1 MFLTSFNNMLAF
13 FMAAF
18 IRIPALR
25 HFAIQVNQFK
35 MLRSSKKQQK
45 QTRFCICIRGREV
58 RAHFKK
64 SGWPNSIER
73 RNVTSRYDGS
83 TISG

>member
-35 MLRSSKKQQK
+35 MLRSSKKITITIAKTNMTMHMYSRARSAGSFQEKRLAQLY
-45 QTRFCICIRGREV
+45 REE
-58 RAHFKK
+58 KCD
-64 SGWPNSIER
+64 
-73 RNVTSRYDGS
+73 VTLPW
-83 TISG
+83 

>member
-35 MLRSSKKQQK
+35 MLRLSKKNNNNNSK
-45 QTRFCICIRGREV
+45 NKHDYAYVFAGEKRGLISREAAGR
-58 RAHFKK
+58 RA
-64 SGWPNSIER
+64 
-73 RNVTSRYDGS
+73 
-83 TISG
+83 

>member
-35 MLRSSKKQQK
+35 MLRLSKKITITIAKTNTTLHLLCFGSFQEK
-45 QTRFCICIRGREV
+45 RLVGE
-58 RAHFKK
+58 
-64 SGWPNSIER
+64 PNP
-73 RNVTSRYDGS
+73 TL
-83 TISG
+83 

>member
-1 MFLTSFNNMLAF
+1 MGYCLGTIGVSVFLTSFNNMLAF

-35 MLRSSKKQQK
+35 VARLDFLGGIPPK
-45 QTRFCICIRGREV
+45 FE
-58 RAHFKK
+58 H
-64 SGWPNSIER
+64 
-73 RNVTSRYDGS
+73 
-83 TISG
+83 

>member
-25 HFAIQVNQFK
+25 HFAIQVNLKNINDNSKNKHDFAYVFAGEK
-35 MLRSSKKQQK
+35 RGLILREAA
-45 QTRFCICIRGREV
+45 GNG
-58 RAHFKK
+58 A
-64 SGWPNSIER
+64 
-73 RNVTSRYDGS
+73 
-83 TISG
+83 

>member
-35 MLRSSKKQQK
+35 MLRLSKKITITIAK
-45 QTRFCICIRGREV
+45 TNTTLHMYS
-58 RAHFKK
+58 RARSAGSFQEKRLI
-64 SGWPNSIER
+64 GEPNP
-73 RNVTSRYDGS
+73 TL
-83 TISG
+83 

>member
-25 HFAIQVNQFK
+25 HFAIQVNQFILK
-35 MLRSSKKQQK
+35 ITIKIAKTNTTLHMYSRARSAGSFQEK
-45 QTRFCICIRGREV
+45 RLVRE
-58 RAHFKK
+58 
-64 SGWPNSIER
+64 PNP
-73 RNVTSRYDGS
+73 TL
-83 TISG
+83 